1 MAPSKK
7 KKSNPSSQ
15 DIYEVQKNQQRKQ
28 EVLYGLIPLPKLP
41 MKSNRHTTVPAPK
54 DMEDWVNKDVTKKKW

>member
-54 DMEDWVNKDVTKKKW
+54 DMED